1 MTRRSDLVLDPVV
14 TPGVLSAKLWI
25 RRGSGRDQ
33 QGQRGGHQ
41 LLGSV
46 LSRGCGPL
54 DHLELA
60 DLVEGCGAGLRCDTH
75 EDGILISLKCRDL
88 DADRL
93 LPAVGWMVRQPHL
106 NESQI
111 ALERELSL
119 QALQRQREDP
129 FHRAFDGWRQIA
141 YGQGPYGHDP
151 LGIAQDLEQLSR
163 PQLRRLADDLES
175 EGSVLALSGAIPTDA
190 SEQLVEWFGPS
201 SSQSPEDQTK
211 AWEVPACSA
220 SADDASAK
228 TSDRSSI
235 SLQSLATEQVVL
247 MLGRASLPHGH
258 PDDLALRLLQAHLGS
273 GMSSLLFR
281 RLREEHGVAY
291 DVGVHHP
298 ARAGAA
304 PFVMHASTGV
314 DRAALTLELLMAS
327 WSELLED
334 CIDAADL
341 HLAAAKFRGHLAHA
355 SQTTGQR
362 AERRAQLR
370 GLGLPDQH
378 DQQCLQ
384 KLETLQS
391 GDLLAAAQRHLQ
403 KPQLSLCGPSD
414 TLAKLERLWMQDVL
428 AGTPG

>member
-1 MTRRSDLVLDPVV
+1 MTPRSDLVLDPVV

>member
-1 MTRRSDLVLDPVV
+1 MTPRSDLVLDPVV

-151 LGIAQDLEQLSR
+151 LGIAQDLERLSR
-163 PQLRRLADDLES
+163 PQLQRLAHDLES
-175 EGSVLALSGAIPTDA
+175 EGSVLALSGAIPADA
-190 SEQLVEWFGPS
+190 SERLQEWFGPIT
-201 SSQSPEDQTK
+201 SQSPVDQ
-211 AWEVPACSA
+211 AQ
-220 SADDASAK
+220 ADDAPANNPSANNP
-228 TSDRSSI
+228 SANNRDRPSI
-235 SLQSLATEQVVL
+235 SVQPLATEQVVL
-247 MLGRASLPHGH
+247 MLGQASLPHGH

-327 WSELLED
+327 WTELLEN
-334 CIDAADL
+334 CIEAADL

-370 GLGLPDQH
+370 GLGLSDQH

-391 GDLLAAAQRHLQ
+391 SDLLAAAQRHLQ

-414 TLAKLERLWMQDVL
+414 TLATLERLWMQDAL

>member
-1 MTRRSDLVLDPVV
+1 MTPHSDLVLDPVV

-25 RRGSGRDQ
+25 RRGSGCDQ

-106 NESQI
+106 NENQI

-163 PQLRRLADDLES
+163 PQLQQLAQDLES
-175 EGSVLALSGAIPTDA
+175 EGSVLALSGAIPADA
-190 SEQLVEWFGPS
+190 SERLQEWFNPTI
-201 SSQSPEDQTK
+201 SQSPVDQAK
-211 AWEVPACSA
+211 AGEAPAVVA
-220 SADDASAK
+220 SADDASAN
-228 TSDRSSI
+228 TRDRPSI

-247 MLGRASLPHGH
+247 MLGQASLPHGH
-258 PDDLALRLLQAHLGS
+258 PDDLALRLLQTHLGS

-291 DVGVHHP
+291 DV
-298 ARAGAA
+298 
-304 PFVMHASTGV
+304 
-314 DRAALTLELLMAS
+314 
-327 WSELLED
+327 
-334 CIDAADL
+334 
-341 HLAAAKFRGHLAHA
+341 
-355 SQTTGQR
+355 
-362 AERRAQLR
+362 
-370 GLGLPDQH
+370 
-378 DQQCLQ
+378 
-384 KLETLQS
+384 
-391 GDLLAAAQRHLQ
+391 
-403 KPQLSLCGPSD
+403 
-414 TLAKLERLWMQDVL
+414 
-428 AGTPG
+428 